1 MLQVLDSCTNRPM
14 DKQVWTQTKP
24 VGNQEGI
31 NMEKTWCDL
40 WYHISLNIAVQVHK
54 YKNTIRED
62 WDVWLFNV

>member
-1 MLQVLDSCTNRPM
+1 M

-24 VGNQEGI
+24 VGNQEAI
-31 NMEKTWCDL
+31 NMEKTSCDL